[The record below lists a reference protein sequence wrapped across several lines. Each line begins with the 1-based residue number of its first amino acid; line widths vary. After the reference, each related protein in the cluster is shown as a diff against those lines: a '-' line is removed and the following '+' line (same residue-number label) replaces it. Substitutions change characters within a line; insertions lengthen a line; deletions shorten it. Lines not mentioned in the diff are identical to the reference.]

1 MAGRRRKNERRK
13 NERRKNRTG
22 EWAALR
28 SLRDRNDGRPE
39 TGGVVAVRLNHRLIA
54 LNPPGS
60 T

>member
-1 MAGRRRKNERRK
+1 MAGRRRKRNERKKGTR
-13 NERRKNRTG
+13 
-22 EWAALR
+22 EWGALR